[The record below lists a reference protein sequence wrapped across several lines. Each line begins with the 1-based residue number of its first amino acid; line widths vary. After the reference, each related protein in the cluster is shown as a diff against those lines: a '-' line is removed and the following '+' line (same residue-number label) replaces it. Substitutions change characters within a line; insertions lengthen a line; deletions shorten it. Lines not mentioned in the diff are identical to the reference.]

1 MINRGF
7 KIADILPSGV
17 TLNILW
23 FKGGLYQLNPKET
36 NEAARIA
43 AVRID
48 VEHAIGW
55 IKNYHILDWNCP
67 LSMTL
72 LMN

>member
-17 TLNILW
+17 TLNILS

-48 VEHAIGW
+48 VEHAIG
-55 IKNYHILDWNCP
+55 
-67 LSMTL
+67 
-72 LMN
+72 